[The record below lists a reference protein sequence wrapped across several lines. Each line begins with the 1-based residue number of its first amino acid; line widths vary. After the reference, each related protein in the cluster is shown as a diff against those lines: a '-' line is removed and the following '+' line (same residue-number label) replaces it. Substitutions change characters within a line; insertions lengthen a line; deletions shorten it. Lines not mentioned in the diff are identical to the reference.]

1 MSGTDLIAELEAR
14 NLIHDSTDRDA
25 LRAAVADGP
34 VAIYYGCDPTADSLH
49 VGNLIGLV
57 MLRRFQD
64 AGHRP
69 IALAG
74 GATGMVGDP
83 SGRSDERNLLDDD
96 TLNHNVASIKE
107 QISRIVDLGSGG
119 GELVDNRDWTQ
130 PITILEFLR
139 DVGKHVTVN
148 QMLARESIKLRVNS
162 EHGISFTEFSYM
174 LLQANDYLWLHD
186 HLGCSIQIGGSDQWG
201 NIIAGVDLI
210 RRKRAEH
217 VHAFSWPLLTA
228 PDGSKLGK
236 TTGARV
242 WLDAAKTSP
251 YQFRQHWMQAPD
263 DQVDAQLLTFS
274 LQPVEQIRAIVA
286 EHVEAPH
293 LRFAQRALADEMTAL
308 VHGAPA
314 AVARPRRPRKPSS
327 RWPPRSR
334 RPGSQRPISTTRSPC
349 SSAPDWPRRT
359 ATHAAP
365 SRSGRST
372 RTVRSSTRTP
382 CSAGRNWCTA
392 DTCCSARARS
402 RTTCWKFFPE
412 AGCNAYRNCYL
423 LTPPHGALQALRKG
437 HSAPTP
443 DDADLESP
451 LFRCV
456 PEPRLL
462 ENGREDR
469 TPVRAVRAHLRVV
482 TELSVNFAVVYPD
495 GSNTVIGR
503 LELCTS
509 GRSHSKDASST

>member
-1 MSGTDLIAELEAR
+1 MAGTDLIAELEAR

-25 LRAAVADGP
+25 LRDAVSGGP

-49 VGNLIGLV
+49 VGNLIGLI

-83 SGRSDERNLLDDD
+83 SGRSDERNLLDDE
-96 TLNHNVASIKE
+96 TLNHNVAAIKE
-107 QISRIVDLGSGG
+107 QLGRIVDIEPGR

-186 HLGCSIQIGGSDQWG
+186 NLGCSIQIGGSDQWG
-201 NIIAGVDLI
+201 NIVAGVDLI
-210 RRKRAEH
+210 RRKRSEH
-217 VHAFSWPLLTA
+217 VHAFSWPLQLA
-228 PDGSKLGK
+228 SDGSKLGK

-251 YQFRQHWMQAPD
+251 YQFRQHWIQTAD
-263 DQVDAQLLTFS
+263 DEVGAQLLTFS
-274 LQPVEQIRAIVA
+274 LQPIEQLRAVMD
-286 EHVEAPH
+286 EHDEAPH

-314 AVARPRRPRKPSS
+314 AVAAAEAADLLFSGDPSTASEAAFTTLAAEIPTSTIAETDLDDPIAVFVGAGLATSNGDARRSFAQ
-327 RWPPRSR
+327 RSFYANGVHLDEN
-334 RPGSQRPISTTRSPC
+334 PQLRSLE
-349 SSAPDWPRRT
+349 RV
-359 ATHAAP
+359 H
-365 SRSGRST
+365 G
-372 RTVRSSTRTP
+372 
-382 CSAGRNWCTA
+382 
-392 DTCCSARARS
+392 
-402 RTTCWKFFPE
+402 K
-412 AGCNAYRNCYL
+412 YL
-423 LTPPHGALQALRKG
+423 LLRKG
-437 HSAPTP
+437 KKSH
-443 DDADLESP
+443 
-451 LFRCV
+451 
-456 PEPRLL
+456 
-462 ENGREDR
+462 
-469 TPVRAVRAHLRVV
+469 HLV
-482 TELSVNFAVVYPD
+482 E
-495 GSNTVIGR
+495 I
-503 LELCTS
+503 
-509 GRSHSKDASST
+509 SS

>member
-1 MSGTDLIAELEAR
+1 MAGTELITELEAR

-25 LRAAVADGP
+25 LREAVAGGP

-49 VGNLIGLV
+49 VGNLIGLI

-83 SGRSDERNLLDDD
+83 SGRSDERNLLDDG
-96 TLNHNVASIKE
+96 TLNRNVAAIKE
-107 QISRIVDLGSGG
+107 QLGRIVDLGPGRGESGK

-186 HLGCSIQIGGSDQWG
+186 NLGCTIQIGGSDQWG

-210 RRKRAEH
+210 RRKRAAH
-217 VHAFSWPLLTA
+217 VHAFSWPLQLAT
-228 PDGSKLGK
+228 DGSKLGK

-242 WLDAAKTSP
+242 WLDATKTSP
-251 YQFRQHWMQAPD
+251 YQFRQHWIQTPD
-263 DQVDAQLLTFS
+263 DEIGAQMHTFS
-274 LQPVEQIRAIVA
+274 LQPIEQIHDVMA
-286 EHVEAPH
+286 EHDEAPH

-314 AVARPRRPRKPSS
+314 AVAAAEAAELLFSGDPTTASAAAFTTLAAEIPTSTMTVSQLDDPIAVFVTAELASSNGDARRSF
-327 RWPPRSR
+327 
-334 RPGSQRPISTTRSPC
+334 SQRSFYANGRQLDENAQL
-349 SSAPDWPRRT
+349 SALELL
-359 ATHAAP
+359 H
-365 SRSGRST
+365 G
-372 RTVRSSTRTP
+372 
-382 CSAGRNWCTA
+382 
-392 DTCCSARARS
+392 
-402 RTTCWKFFPE
+402 K
-412 AGCNAYRNCYL
+412 YL
-423 LTPPHGALQALRKG
+423 LLRKG
-437 HSAPTP
+437 KKSH
-443 DDADLESP
+443 
-451 LFRCV
+451 
-456 PEPRLL
+456 
-462 ENGREDR
+462 
-469 TPVRAVRAHLRVV
+469 HLVQIS
-482 TELSVNFAVVYPD
+482 L
-495 GSNTVIGR
+495 
-503 LELCTS
+503 
-509 GRSHSKDASST
+509 

>member
-1 MSGTDLIAELEAR
+1 MAGTDLIAELEAR

-25 LRAAVADGP
+25 LREAVGAGA

-49 VGNLIGLV
+49 VGNLIGLI

-83 SGRSDERNLLDDD
+83 SGRSDERNLLDDE
-96 TLNHNVASIKE
+96 TLDHNVAAIK
-107 QISRIVDLGSGG
+107 QQLGRIVDVGEGR
-119 GELVDNRDWTQ
+119 GELVDNRDWTA
-130 PITILEFLR
+130 PITVLEFLR
-139 DVGKHVTVN
+139 EVGKHVTVN

-186 HLGCSIQIGGSDQWG
+186 NLGCAIQIGGSDQWG

-210 RRKRAEH
+210 RRKRGAH

-251 YQFRQHWMQAPD
+251 YQFRQHWMQTPD
-263 DQVDAQLLTFS
+263 DQVEAQLLTFS
-274 LQPVEQIRAIVA
+274 LQPIEQIRAIVA

-293 LRFAQRALADEMTAL
+293 LRFGQRALADEMTAL

-314 AVARPRRPRKPSS
+314 AVAAAEAAELLFSGDPSAASEEAFVTLAVEIPTSTMSVDDLGDPVAVFAATGLASSNGDARRSLVQ
-327 RWPPRSR
+327 RSFYAN
-334 RPGSQRPISTTRSPC
+334 GVQLDENALLSDQKLV
-349 SSAPDWPRRT
+349 
-359 ATHAAP
+359 H
-365 SRSGRST
+365 GR
-372 RTVRSSTRTP
+372 
-382 CSAGRNWCTA
+382 
-392 DTCCSARARS
+392 
-402 RTTCWKFFPE
+402 
-412 AGCNAYRNCYL
+412 YL
-423 LTPPHGALQALRKG
+423 LLRKG
-437 HSAPTP
+437 KKSH
-443 DDADLESP
+443 
-451 LFRCV
+451 
-456 PEPRLL
+456 
-462 ENGREDR
+462 
-469 TPVRAVRAHLRVV
+469 HLVQV
-482 TELSVNFAVVYPD
+482 FS
-495 GSNTVIGR
+495 
-503 LELCTS
+503 
-509 GRSHSKDASST
+509 

>member
-1 MSGTDLIAELEAR
+1 MSGTDLIADLEAR

-25 LRAAVADGP
+25 LRAAVAAGDVG
-34 VAIYYGCDPTADSLH
+34 IYYGCDPTADSLH
-49 VGNLIGLV
+49 VGNLIGLI

-83 SGRSDERNLLDDD
+83 SGRSDERNLLDDE
-96 TLNHNVASIKE
+96 TLNHNVAAIKD
-107 QISRIVDLGSGG
+107 QLARIVDLGEGR

-130 PITILEFLR
+130 PITVLEFLR

-162 EHGISFTEFSYM
+162 EHGISFTEFTYM

-210 RRKRAEH
+210 RRKRGSH

-228 PDGSKLGK
+228 ADGSKLGK

-251 YQFRQHWMQAPD
+251 YQFRQHWMQTPD
-263 DQVDAQLLTFS
+263 ELVESQLLTFS
-274 LQPVEQIRAIVA
+274 LQPVEEIRAIVA

-314 AVARPRRPRKPSS
+314 AIAAAEAADLLFSGDPSTASAEAFTMLAAEIPSS
-327 RWPPRSR
+327 RLHVTELVDSIAVFVAAGLASSNGDARRSAA
-334 RPGSQRPISTTRSPC
+334 QRSFYANGVQLDANPLLS
-349 SSAPDWPRRT
+349 DLKLV
-359 ATHAAP
+359 H
-365 SRSGRST
+365 GR
-372 RTVRSSTRTP
+372 
-382 CSAGRNWCTA
+382 
-392 DTCCSARARS
+392 
-402 RTTCWKFFPE
+402 
-412 AGCNAYRNCYL
+412 YL
-423 LTPPHGALQALRKG
+423 LLRKG
-437 HSAPTP
+437 KKSHH
-443 DDADLESP
+443 
-451 LFRCV
+451 
-456 PEPRLL
+456 LL
-462 ENGREDR
+462 EIF
-469 TPVRAVRAHLRVV
+469 
-482 TELSVNFAVVYPD
+482 S
-495 GSNTVIGR
+495 
-503 LELCTS
+503 
-509 GRSHSKDASST
+509 

>member
-14 NLIHDSTDRDA
+14 NLLHDSTDREA
-25 LRAAVADGP
+25 LRDAVAAGP

-83 SGRSDERNLLDDD
+83 SGRSDERNLLDDA

-107 QISRIVDLGSGG
+107 QIGRIVDLGSGG
-119 GELVDNRDWTQ
+119 GELVDNRDWTE

-174 LLQANDYLWLHD
+174 LLQAHDYLWLHD
-186 HLGCSIQIGGSDQWG
+186 HLGCTIQIGGSDQWG

-210 RRKRAEH
+210 RRKRSQH

-228 PDGSKLGK
+228 ADGSKLGK

-251 YQFRQHWMQAPD
+251 YQFRQHWMQTPD
-263 DQVDAQLLTFS
+263 DQVEAQLLTFS
-274 LQPVEQIRAIVA
+274 LQPIEQIRAVVA

-293 LRFAQRALADEMTAL
+293 RRHAQRALADEMTAL

-314 AVARPRRPRKPSS
+314 AVAAAEAADLLFSGDPASASEEAFVMLASEIPSS
-327 RWPPRSR
+327 RVTTTDLADATAVYVGAGLASSNGDARRSAA
-334 RPGSQRPISTTRSPC
+334 QRSFYANGVQLDENSLL
-349 SSAPDWPRRT
+349 SDQKLV
-359 ATHAAP
+359 H
-365 SRSGRST
+365 G
-372 RTVRSSTRTP
+372 
-382 CSAGRNWCTA
+382 
-392 DTCCSARARS
+392 
-402 RTTCWKFFPE
+402 K
-412 AGCNAYRNCYL
+412 YL
-423 LTPPHGALQALRKG
+423 LLRKG
-437 HSAPTP
+437 KKSHH
-443 DDADLESP
+443 
-451 LFRCV
+451 
-456 PEPRLL
+456 LL
-462 ENGREDR
+462 EIF
-469 TPVRAVRAHLRVV
+469 
-482 TELSVNFAVVYPD
+482 S
-495 GSNTVIGR
+495 
-503 LELCTS
+503 
-509 GRSHSKDASST
+509 